1 VRIVCG
7 AGSIKRS
14 GVRPSV
20 SLSHQSNTAAA
31 CGGFAAECHM
41 RKRYQSTA
49 PDARQ
54 QQRRSPGRSVALS
67 SKCGQCHVDS
77 RINKAEHRQVTFYF
91 RPIKILAV
99 STACVEFV
107 SGRQHARNCT
117 LGGLDLDGSTDKI
130 SRISLWKILQP

>member
-1 VRIVCG
+1 
-7 AGSIKRS
+7 
-14 GVRPSV
+14 
-20 SLSHQSNTAAA
+20 
-31 CGGFAAECHM
+31 M